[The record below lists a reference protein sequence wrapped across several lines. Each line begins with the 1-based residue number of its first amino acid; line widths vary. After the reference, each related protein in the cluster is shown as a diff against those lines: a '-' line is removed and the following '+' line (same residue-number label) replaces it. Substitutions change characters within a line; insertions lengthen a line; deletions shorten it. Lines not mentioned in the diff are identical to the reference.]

1 MLTWRVWRAHRS
13 YTVALAGLLTAALGL
28 SIGGC
33 PAIPAESS
41 VGKLDPNFE
50 PTLDLRL
57 RARAA
62 ETQIF
67 DGAATRTLGYE
78 PELISGDSTRLAPI
92 AGSYLG
98 PIIRART
105 GDRLRIRLQNDLNEA
120 TIIHWHG
127 MRVPAN
133 QDGHP
138 TAAVGPGKEYV
149 YEFEVRDRAGTYWF
163 HPHTHGTTA
172 SQVYSGLAGL
182 LLVSDDEE
190 AAAGLPGGDHDIPL
204 IIQDRSFD
212 ADNQLVYP
220 PHAGQMMDGFLGD
233 QVLVNGQPS
242 YQLNVATQVYR
253 LRLVNGSNSRTYKLA
268 WSDGTPLVAIATDG
282 GLLETPVERQYVT
295 LGPGERIE
303 AWADFSGRSVGTQLT
318 LESLAFS
325 GTDIGMNGVM
335 SVGLGGGMGGGM
347 KATTETT
354 QAISG
359 QLNGAPLTVMRV
371 VVDRTEPETLVR
383 PTTLSTF
390 AKYRIEDAVNADSPR
405 RFSVTMSMAMGMGM
419 GTMGMSWGFNGRQF
433 SETGVAANEVIPF
446 DQLELW
452 ELVNET
458 SPMAMNHPIHIHG
471 AQFQVIGRSVND
483 AFMTGWE
490 SVRGGYVDEGWKDT
504 VLLMPGER
512 VRLLIRF
519 GDFAGTYVYHC
530 HNLEHSD
537 SGMMR
542 NLRIE

>member
-1 MLTWRVWRAHRS
+1 MPRS
-13 YTVALAGLLTAALGL
+13 RQRQSLGSWCGKRLPGFLPVVIALSL
-28 SIGGC
+28 GGC
-33 PAIPAESS
+33 PTNLPDSAA
-41 VGKLDPNFE
+41 GKLDPNFE

-67 DGAATRTLGYE
+67 DGVATRTLGYE
-78 PELISGDSTRLAPI
+78 PELISGASARVAPI
-92 AGSYLG
+92 GGSYLG

-105 GDRLRIRLQNDLNEA
+105 GDRLRIRLQNDLSEA

-220 PHAGQMMDGFLGD
+220 PHAGQMMDGFLGH

-242 YQLNVATQVYR
+242 YQLHVATQVYR

-268 WSDGTPLVAIATDG
+268 WSDGTRLIAIATDG
-282 GLLETPVERQYVT
+282 GLLGVPAEREYVT
-295 LGPGERIE
+295 LGPGERVDV
-303 AWADFSGRSVGTQLT
+303 WADFSGRTVGTELA
-318 LESLAFS
+318 LESLAFT
-325 GTDIGMNGVM
+325 GADIGMDGTM
-335 SVGLGGGMGGGM
+335 MGGMGHAMHGGM
-347 KATTETT
+347 KAS
-354 QAISG
+354 SG
-359 QLNGAPLTVMRV
+359 PAQSITGPTNGAPFTVMRV
-371 VVDRTEPETLVR
+371 LVDRAESETLTL
-383 PTTLSTF
+383 PTKLSNISR
-390 AKYRIEDAVNADSPR
+390 YRLDDAVNADSPR
-405 RFSVTMSMAMGMGM
+405 RFSVSMSMAMGM
-419 GTMGMSWGFNGRQF
+419 GTMGMSWGFDGRQF
-433 SETGVAANEVIPF
+433 SETGVAANEIIPF
-446 DQLELW
+446 DKLEVW

-458 SPMAMNHPIHIHG
+458 SPMSMNHPIHIHG
-471 AQFQVIGRSVND
+471 AQFQVMGRSVND
-483 AFMTGWE
+483 AYMTGWE
-490 SVRGGYVDEGWKDT
+490 SVREGYVDGGWKDT

>member
-1 MLTWRVWRAHRS
+1 MLRS
-13 YTVALAGLLTAALGL
+13 RQRQLLASWCGKRLPGFLTVVIAFSL
-28 SIGGC
+28 GGC
-33 PAIPAESS
+33 PTDLPDSAA
-41 VGKLDPNFE
+41 GTLDPNFE

-67 DGAATRTLGYE
+67 DGVATRTLGYE
-78 PELISGDSTRLAPI
+78 PELISGDSARVAPVE
-92 AGSYLG
+92 GTYLG

-127 MRVPAN
+127 MRVPPN

-138 TAAVGPGKEYV
+138 TAAVGPGEEYV

-163 HPHTHGTTA
+163 HPHTHGSTA

-233 QVLVNGQPS
+233 RVLVNGQPS
-242 YQLNVATQVYR
+242 YQLNAATRAYR
-253 LRLVNGSNSRTYKLA
+253 LRLINGSNSRTYKLA
-268 WSDGTPLVAIATDG
+268 WSDATPLIAIATDG
-282 GLLETPVERQYVT
+282 GLLGVPAEREYVT
-295 LGPGERIE
+295 LGPGERVE
-303 AWADFSGRSVGTQLT
+303 VWADFSGRTVGTELV
-318 LESLAFS
+318 LESLAFT
-325 GTDIGMNGVM
+325 GADIGMDGM
-335 SVGLGGGMGGGM
+335 MMGGMGHAMHGGM
-347 KATTETT
+347 KAS
-354 QAISG
+354 SG
-359 QLNGAPLTVMRV
+359 PAQSIAGPANGAQFTVMRV
-371 VVDRTEPETLVR
+371 LVDRAESETLTL
-383 PTTLSTF
+383 PTKLSNISR
-390 AKYRIEDAVNADSPR
+390 YRIEDAVNADSPR
-405 RFSVTMSMAMGMGM
+405 QFAVSVSMGMGM
-419 GTMGMSWGFNGRQF
+419 AGMGMRWGFNGRQF
-433 SETGVAANEVIPF
+433 SETGIAADEMIPF
-446 DQLELW
+446 DQLEAW
-452 ELVNET
+452 ELLNET
-458 SPMAMNHPIHIHG
+458 APMAMNHPVHIHG
-471 AQFQVIGRSVND
+471 AQFQVLSRSVNESYN
-483 AFMTGWE
+483 AGWE
-490 SVRGGYVDEGWKDT
+490 SVRHGYVDEGWKDT

>member
-1 MLTWRVWRAHRS
+1 MPRS
-13 YTVALAGLLTAALGL
+13 RQRQSLCGTALTAILVGVTALL
-28 SIGGC
+28 LGGC
-33 PAIPAESS
+33 PTDPPESGG
-41 VGKLDPNFE
+41 GKVDPNFE

-78 PELISGDSTRLAPI
+78 PQLISGDPSRVAPI
-92 AGSYLG
+92 TGSYLG

-105 GDRLRIRLQNDLNEA
+105 GDRLRIRLQNDLSEA

-138 TAAVGPGKEYV
+138 TAAVGPGEEYV

-163 HPHTHGTTA
+163 HPHAHGTTA
-172 SQVYSGLAGL
+172 RQVYSGLAGL

-204 IIQDRSFD
+204 IIQDRSFN

-268 WSDGTPLVAIATDG
+268 WSDGAPFVAIATDG
-282 GLLETPVERQYVT
+282 GLLVTPVERPYVT
-295 LGPGERIE
+295 LGPGERVE

-325 GTDIGMNGVM
+325 GTDIGM
-335 SVGLGGGMGGGM
+335 GGMMSGGAMRGGM
-347 KATTETT
+347 KARTETA

-359 QLNGAPLTVMRV
+359 QPNGGPLTVLRV
-371 VVDRTEPETLVR
+371 RVDRTAPETLVQ
-383 PTTLSTF
+383 PATLSTVT
-390 AKYRIEDAVNADSPR
+390 KYRIEDAVNVDSPR
-405 RFSVTMSMAMGMGM
+405 RFSVTMSMGMGM
-419 GTMGMSWGFNGRQF
+419 GTMGMSWGFDGRQF
-433 SETGVAANEVIPF
+433 SETGVAANEIIPF
-446 DQLELW
+446 DTLEVW

-458 SPMAMNHPIHIHG
+458 FPMAMNHPIHIHG
-471 AQFQVIGRSVND
+471 VQFQVIGRSVNS
-483 AFMTGWE
+483 AYAAGWE
-490 SVRGGYVDEGWKDT
+490 SVREGYVDDGWKDT

>member
-1 MLTWRVWRAHRS
+1 MPLPAFLAV
-13 YTVALAGLLTAALGL
+13 VIALSL
-28 SIGGC
+28 GGC
-33 PAIPAESS
+33 PTNRPASCG
-41 VGKLDPNFE
+41 GKLDPNFE

-67 DGAATRTLGYE
+67 DGAATRTLGFE
-78 PELISGDSTRLAPI
+78 PELISGDSARVAPI

-105 GDRLRIRLQNDLNEA
+105 GDRLRIRLQNDLNEP

-127 MRVPAN
+127 MRVPADE
-133 QDGHP
+133 DGHP
-138 TAAVGPGKEYV
+138 TAAIGPGKEFV

-220 PHAGQMMDGFLGD
+220 PHSGQMMDGFLGD

-242 YQLNVATQVYR
+242 YQLSVATQVYR
-253 LRLVNGSNSRTYKLA
+253 LRLVNGSNSRTYKLG
-268 WSDGTPLVAIATDG
+268 WSDGTSFVAIATDG

-325 GTDIGMNGVM
+325 GVDIGMDGMM
-335 SVGLGGGMGGGM
+335 SGGAGGGMHGGM
-347 KATTETT
+347 KVRAETA
-354 QAISG
+354 QSVSG
-359 QLNGAPLTVMRV
+359 QPNGAALTVLRV
-371 VVDRTEPETLVR
+371 VVDRAEPETLVR

-390 AKYRIEDAVNADSPR
+390 TRYRIEDAVNADSPR
-405 RFSVTMSMAMGMGM
+405 QFSVTMSMAMGMG
-419 GTMGMSWGFNGRQF
+419 GMGMSWGFDGRQF
-433 SETGVAANEVIPF
+433 SETGVAANEIIPF
-446 DQLELW
+446 DKLEVW

-471 AQFQVIGRSVND
+471 AQFQVVGRSVSD
-483 AFMTGWE
+483 AYMAGWE
-490 SVRGGYVDEGWKDT
+490 SVREGYVDGGWKDT

>member
-13 YTVALAGLLTAALGL
+13 HTVALAGLLTAALGL

-57 RARAA
+57 RAKPAT
-62 ETQIF
+62 TQVF
-67 DGAATRTLGYE
+67 VGATTRTLTYE
-78 PELISGDSTRLAPI
+78 PELIAGDPARVTAVE
-92 AGSYLG
+92 GSYLG

-105 GDRLRIRLQNDLNEA
+105 GDRLRVRLQNDLNEP

-138 TAAVGPGKEYV
+138 TAAVGPGEEFV

-163 HPHTHGTTA
+163 HPHPHGTTA

-242 YQLNVATQVYR
+242 YQLHVATQVYR

-268 WSDGTPLVAIATDG
+268 WSDGTPFVTIATDG
-282 GLLETPVERQYVT
+282 GLLGVPAEREYVT
-295 LGPGERIE
+295 LGPGERVDL
-303 AWADFSGRSVGTQLT
+303 WADFSGRNVGTELA
-318 LESLAFS
+318 LESLAFT
-325 GTDIGMNGVM
+325 GADIGMDGM
-335 SVGLGGGMGGGM
+335 MMGGMGHAMQGGM
-347 KATTETT
+347 KASFGPVQSIAGPT
-354 QAISG
+354 
-359 QLNGAPLTVMRV
+359 NGAPFTVMRV
-371 VVDRTEPETLVR
+371 LVDRAESETLTL
-383 PTTLSTF
+383 PTKLSNISR
-390 AKYRIEDAVNADSPR
+390 YRLEDAVNADSPR
-405 RFSVTMSMAMGMGM
+405 QFSVTTSMAMGM
-419 GTMGMSWGFNGRQF
+419 GTMGMSWGFDGRQF
-433 SETGVAANEVIPF
+433 SETGVAANEIIPF
-446 DQLELW
+446 DKLEVW
-452 ELVNET
+452 ELANET

-483 AFMTGWE
+483 AFTTGWE

>member
-1 MLTWRVWRAHRS
+1 MPRS
-13 YTVALAGLLTAALGL
+13 GKPRSLRSSCRTPLSAFLVVVFGLAA
-28 SIGGC
+28 GGC
-33 PAIPAESS
+33 PADPPQSGG
-41 VGKLDPNFE
+41 GKLDPNFE

-57 RARAA
+57 RARATQ
-62 ETQIF
+62 TQIF

-78 PELISGDSTRLAPI
+78 SELIRGDSSRIAPL

-98 PIIRART
+98 PIIRAQT
-105 GDRLRIRLQNDLNEA
+105 GDRLRVRLQNDLEEA

-138 TAAVGPGKEYV
+138 TAAVGPGEEYV

-182 LLVSDDEE
+182 LLVSDAEE
-190 AAAGLPGGDHDIPL
+190 AAAGLPDGDHDIPL
-204 IIQDRSFD
+204 VIQDRTFD

-233 QVLVNGQPS
+233 QVLVNGRPS

-253 LRLVNGSNSRTYKLA
+253 LRFVNGSNSRMYKLA
-268 WSDGTPLVAIATDG
+268 WSDGTPLVVIATDG
-282 GLLETPVERQYVT
+282 GLLAAPVERPYIT

-303 AWADFSGRSVGTQLT
+303 AWADFSGRAVGTELT
-318 LESLAFS
+318 LESRAFS
-325 GTDIGMNGVM
+325 GADVGMNGMM
-335 SVGLGGGMGGGM
+335 SGGMDHGMHGGM
-347 KATTETT
+347 KARTATAQTM
-354 QAISG
+354 SG
-359 QLNGAPLTVMRV
+359 SPNGAPLTILRV
-371 VVDRTEPETLVR
+371 VVDRAAPETLAR
-383 PTTLSTF
+383 PTALSNYT
-390 AKYRIEDAVNADSPR
+390 KYRIDDAVNADAPR
-405 RFSVTMSMAMGMGM
+405 RFTVTMGMAMGMGA
-419 GTMGMSWGFNGRQF
+419 MGMSWGFDGRQF
-433 SETGVAANEVIPF
+433 SETGVAANERIPF
-446 DQLELW
+446 DKLEVW

-471 AQFQVIGRSVND
+471 APFQVVGRSVSD
-483 AFMTGWE
+483 TYRAGWE
-490 SVRGGYVDEGWKDT
+490 SVRNGYVDDGGKDT

-519 GDFAGTYVYHC
+519 GDYAGTYVYHC